1 MTARTIKHPV
11 AFAAPPSQADALEA
25 RVALRIVNRLSATA
39 DELPHDITERLRV
52 AREQALDRARAL
64 RKLSA
69 APAALVAA
77 QAGGAAVLAG
87 PPSWWLRLA
96 SALPVVVLVGGLLFI
111 QHRYNQEQI
120 SAAAEVDAA
129 LLVDELPPQAYSD
142 PGFAEY
148 LRTPRDH
155 E

>member
-1 MTARTIKHPV
+1 MNLRLTLHPSGTE
-11 AFAAPPSQADALEA
+11 APAQRDVLEA
-25 RVALRIVNRLSATA
+25 RIALRLASHLNAGL
-39 DELPHDITERLRV
+39 EQLPHDVSERLRV
-52 AREQALDRARAL
+52 ARERSIDRARAL

-69 APAALVAA
+69 QTAGSEMSGRGGVAA
-77 QAGGAAVLAG
+77 LAG

-96 SALPVVVLVGGLLFI
+96 SVLPLAVLVGGLLLI
-111 QHRYNQEQI
+111 QQRYTEEQI

-142 PGFAEY
+142 PGFAEF
-148 LRTPRDH
+148 LRTPAGR